1 MASAPTDLDD
11 TVDTVSEVS
20 LPDATL
26 SLETVEIPTDSESDD
41 EVMDVTPLE
50 GPDHVME
57 CFSPRVVPFASKAGL
72 RAQFSI
78 DLETGHDLLQFATRS
93 QVVTLVQDRDGFATK
108 TPSLLS

>member
-1 MASAPTDLDD
+1 MSPRWKARTTSWSASP
-11 TVDTVSEVS
+11 
-20 LPDATL
+20 
-26 SLETVEIPTDSESDD
+26 
-41 EVMDVTPLE
+41 
-50 GPDHVME
+50 
-57 CFSPRVVPFASKAGL
+57 PRVVPFASKAGL